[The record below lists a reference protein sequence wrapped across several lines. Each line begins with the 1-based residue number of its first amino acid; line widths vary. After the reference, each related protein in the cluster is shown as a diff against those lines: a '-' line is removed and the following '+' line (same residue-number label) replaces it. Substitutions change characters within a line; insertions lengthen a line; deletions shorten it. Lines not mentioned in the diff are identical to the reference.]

1 MRRADESI
9 AGARE
14 TPHPAVVHV
23 GRRASGVLQA
33 GHGSVVAAFE
43 SSLYV
48 ESAAG
53 IACLVPPSTYRGPLN
68 VVVPGF
74 RSGTPEL
81 QGAAWRTDGIT
92 LVVERLGSFPIS
104 PSRVWTPVSLQ
115 PESPFALPQ
124 GLASMRAA
132 LAARTPRGE
141 VLTHVLV
148 SQLERSSPPSGVS
161 TVPGAMA
168 ANFARAVPALSRW
181 LEGMLSGRGASDSM
195 PITDLLGTGGGLTP
209 SGDDCVVGI
218 LVALHALGQRSAAAS
233 VASLVARHAPHRTTR
248 LSAAHLDAACA
259 GEAVE
264 PVHRAIEAIATGIS
278 PEPSLDALEGYGH
291 ASGFDALAGVLLA
304 AGAIARNPESG
315 VHAHRHGRSHRV
327 HASVHRQ

>member
-1 MRRADESI
+1 M
-9 AGARE
+9 
-14 TPHPAVVHV
+14 
-23 GRRASGVLQA
+23 GRRARGVLQA

-53 IACLVPPSTYRGPLN
+53 IACLVPPNAYRGPLN
-68 VVVPGF
+68 VVVPEF

-81 QGAAWRTDGIT
+81 RGAAWRTDGIT
-92 LVVERLGSFPIS
+92 LVVEGLGSFPIS
-104 PSRVWTPVSLQ
+104 PSRVWTPIGLQ
-115 PESPFALPQ
+115 PQSPVALSQ

-132 LAARTPRGE
+132 LAARAPRGE
-141 VLTHVLV
+141 VLAHVLV

-161 TVPGAMA
+161 TVPGAVEA
-168 ANFARAVPALSRW
+168 HFARAVPALSRW
-181 LEGMLSGRGASDSM
+181 LEEMLSGRGASGSR
-195 PITDLLGTGGGLTP
+195 PITDLLGAGGGLTP
-209 SGDDCVVGI
+209 SGDDCIVGV
-218 LVALHALGQRSAAAS
+218 LVALHALGKRSAAAS
-233 VASLVARHAPHRTTR
+233 VASLVAPHAPHRTTR

-278 PEPSLDALEGYGH
+278 PEQSLDSLARYGH

-304 AGAIARNPESG
+304 AGAVARNPESG
-315 VHAHRHGRSHRV
+315 VHAHRNGRSHRV
-327 HASVHRQ
+327 HVSDHRR